1 MLFCVCLHAYCSQE
15 GSSAVTC
22 NMPGERLLTRG
33 RREPKARRS
42 VQCLL
47 RVVCCTLSVARCV
60 LPLHVACWHVACCQ
74 SHGGCCNMP
83 GTGLECG
90 ATLPARNGDRR
101 HATTTCNASGKH
113 DPTDNGRHARHWQ
126 VVDYIFGHTSSLA
139 SCACEARIDPQAAH
153 GHIFEFI
160 SDHAAL
166 SAQVSANTH
175 AQRFRRTPMRK
186 HLQAVWRPQRTDM
199 RMSSR
204 AGSPARSWRTQWPI
218 RCPAERRA
226 GYAGSAV
233 RALRPHG
240 RRRSSLRAPRQDGG
254 MVPTSLPPAS
264 FFELPSWA
272 GQARA
277 EQRTV
282 VVAA

>member
-15 GSSAVTC
+15 GSNAVTC

-60 LPLHVACWHVACCQ
+60 LPLHVACWHVACCPL
-74 SHGGCCNMP
+74 HGGCCNMP
-83 GTGLECG
+83 GTGQDCG
-90 ATLPARNGDRR
+90 ATFPACNGDRG

-166 SAQVSANTH
+166 SAQVFANTH
-175 AQRFRRTPMRK
+175 AQTLACCVARSTHRHAHVLASRLCCALLAHTVAHPVPSRAAGWVRRFRCESVAPP
-186 HLQAVWRPQRTDM
+186 RPTSQL
-199 RMSSR
+199 
-204 AGSPARSWRTQWPI
+204 SPRSAPGW
-218 RCPAERRA
+218 
-226 GYAGSAV
+226 G
-233 RALRPHG
+233 HG
-240 RRRSSLRAPRQDGG
+240 AY
-254 MVPTSLPPAS
+254 SLPPAS

-272 GQARA
+272 GQTRA

-282 VVAA
+282 LVAA